1 MRIPSRLVATFV
13 AFIVAKA
20 EAEPAAAKQ
29 RFEAAWRGEPGG
41 PDLSRL

>member
-20 EAEPAAAKQ
+20 EAEPAATKQ

-41 PDLSRL
+41 PYLSRL

>member
-13 AFIVAKA
+13 AFSVAKA
-20 EAEPAAAKQ
+20 EAEPAATKQ
-29 RFEAAWRGEPGG
+29 RFETARRGKPGG